1 MINNDYYFLCLEK
14 DCNHHSWIIQY
25 SVFNKNFQR
34 IYGHKV
40 NNSLAIQLCINIPS
54 IFTYGGVYTASNILE
69 AFLLDIRT
77 PVPQN
82 FTKRLLMVAYNVMF
96 ESGYFET
103 INDMVCFLHPI
114 KLRQV
119 KTTKNN
125 KTF

>member
-54 IFTYGGVYTASNILE
+54 ISHIWRSLYGKQHPRSVS
-69 AFLLDIRT
+69 
-77 PVPQN
+77 
-82 FTKRLLMVAYNVMF
+82 
-96 ESGYFET
+96 SGYQNTYSAKF
-103 INDMVCFLHPI
+103 H
-114 KLRQV
+114 
-119 KTTKNN
+119 KTSLNGCLQRNVRKRIL
-125 KTF
+125 